1 MNKHTKYA
9 LSDLYDMSS
18 GLSST
23 KKQAGHGAPFLSFST
38 VFNNYFL
45 PDKLLDLMDTSKK
58 EQDVYSVKSGDIFLT
73 RTSESIDELAMSSV
87 SLKDYPNA
95 TYSGFL
101 KRLRPKT
108 QNIVYE
114 KYIAYYLRSKFFRKT
129 VTNNAF
135 MTLRASFNEEIFSYL
150 NLYLPKYS
158 EQVLIGDFFYNI
170 EEIIKNNNAINAE
183 LEALAKTIYDY
194 WFLQFE
200 FPNEE
205 GLPYKSS
212 GGRMVWSEELKRE
225 IPEGWGVEKLGDIVR
240 NSSTSISARK
250 AKPYP
255 YTPLEKIPSFKMS
268 FGDFFDGENAKTSLL
283 YYEKSAILFGS
294 MRPYFHRVC
303 IAPFSGVTRTT
314 TFVLYPTLEN
324 TLGYAYETLNQNHV
338 VKYATN
344 SSVGTQQP
352 YVEWANSLEDFKIP
366 HVPDKLKIQYSSLV
380 QNMIEL
386 VIKNEI
392 ESHSLSELRD
402 WLLPMLMN
410 GQVGFKDTE

>member
-1 MNKHTKYA
+1 MIKRVKLGDIAEITVGYVGIMKSEYV
-9 LSDLYDMSS
+9 SS
-18 GLSST
+18 GI
-23 KKQAGHGAPFLSFST
+23 PFFRSLN
-38 VFNNYFL
+38 VNPY
-45 PDKLLDLMDTSKK
+45 
-58 EQDVYSVKSGDIFLT
+58 
-73 RTSESIDELAMSSV
+73 SIDESDLLYISEEFSEKIRKSELHEDDLVIVRTGKPGTCSRVPPKFDGANCSDLV
-87 SLKDYPNA
+87 IV
-95 TYSGFL
+95 
-101 KRLRPKT
+101 RPDKNKVDVAYIEAYINHFA
-108 QNIVYE
+108 QKQISNQKVGAVQQHFNITAAKEMV
-114 KYIAYYLRSKFFRKT
+114 
-129 VTNNAF
+129 
-135 MTLRASFNEEIFSYL
+135 
-150 NLYLPKYS
+150 LYLPELSAQKR
-158 EQVLIGDFFYNI
+158 IGSIVQTLNNKI
-170 EEIIKNNNAINAE
+170 ANNNAINAE

-225 IPEGWGVEKLGDIVR
+225 IPEGWCVEKLGDIVR